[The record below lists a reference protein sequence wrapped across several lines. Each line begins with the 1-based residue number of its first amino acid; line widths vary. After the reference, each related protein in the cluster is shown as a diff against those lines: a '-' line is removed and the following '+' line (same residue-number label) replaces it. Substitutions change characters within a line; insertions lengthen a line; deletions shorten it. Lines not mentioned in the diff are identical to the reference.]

1 MKEDAAILVEK
12 QKFYTAEFEQEAAW
26 LSFMHRNG
34 WKFLSTNGY
43 RYRFEAAEK
52 EDWCYQL
59 DYKQNGIAEDDYL
72 QMYRDFGWE
81 FAGQYQNWFY
91 FRKKRTGD
99 EDTDLSVFSD
109 RESRLELCKRII
121 NGQFLCMIPL
131 FLLLMPSCS
140 LLLFTDFLNSR
151 GFLGRLLAG
160 IACFFMLACFLLC
173 TGNYF
178 SQMSRLKKM
187 IKNLDENR

>member
-1 MKEDAAILVEK
+1 MKEDASILVEK
-12 QKFYTAEFEQEAAW
+12 QRFYTAEFEQEAAW
-26 LSFMHRNG
+26 LSFMHREG

-43 RYRFEAAEK
+43 RYRFEATEK

-109 RESRLELCKRII
+109 RESKLELCRRII
-121 NGQFLCMIPL
+121 NGQFLRALPVFLCMPL
-131 FLLLMPSCS
+131 PLY
-140 LLLFTDFLNSR
+140 
-151 GFLGRLLAG
+151 LLATALLKSTEFIGKLLIG
-160 IACFFMLACFLLC
+160 IAFFSYACFLLLFIV
-173 TGNYF
+173 NYF
-178 SQMSRLKKM
+178 GQMSRLNKM
-187 IKNLDENR
+187 KNNLDENR